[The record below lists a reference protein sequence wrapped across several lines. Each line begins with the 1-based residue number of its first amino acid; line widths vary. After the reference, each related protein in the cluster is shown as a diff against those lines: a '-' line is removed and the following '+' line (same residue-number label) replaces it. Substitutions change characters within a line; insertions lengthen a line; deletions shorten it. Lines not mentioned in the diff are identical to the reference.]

1 MSEPKT
7 KKTNVSSK
15 ETVTEPKPAYMS
27 MVVEETK
34 YKTLNTRKNQLRS
47 KWSPPNVKE
56 IKSYIPGTIIKV
68 GVKKG
73 DKVITGDLLLAYEA
87 MKMQNMVKA
96 PFNGVIEEVFVKEGD
111 RVPKGTIMI
120 RYE

>member
-1 MSEPKT
+1 MSEQKL
-7 KKTNVSSK
+7 KKATVSSK
-15 ETVTEPKPAYMS
+15 ATVKESKPNYIS

-47 KWSPPNVKE
+47 KWSPPNIKE

-73 DKVITGDLLLAYEA
+73 DNVNTGDLLLEYEA

-96 PFNGVIEEVFVKEGD
+96 PFSGTIEEVFVKEGD
-111 RVPKGTIMI
+111 RVPKGTIMLI
-120 RYE
+120 YK